1 MRRREFITLLA
12 GAAATWPRAS
22 RAQQPAM
29 PVIGFLSVASPGP
42 FAHLVAAFQQGLREA
57 GYIDGQNVTI
67 EYRWAE
73 GQYDRLPALAADM
86 VRRPK
91 AVIATTGGAAAAQA
105 AMAATA
111 SIPIVF
117 SSGGDPVRLGLVAS
131 LSRPGGNVTGVHLL
145 IGALD
150 PKKLGLLRE
159 LVPHATKVGAL
170 LNPAVADFQ
179 VRLDDV
185 NEAARSIGQQV
196 RILYAS
202 SERELDDAFSAM
214 SQIQAGALVVS
225 ADPFFNSRRDQIITL
240 AARHAIPAIYEGREY
255 AVAGGL
261 ASYGTSLSEAYHQ
274 LGVYTARILGG
285 AKPADLPV
293 IQSTK
298 FEFVLN
304 LKTAKALGLKI
315 SDNLLSLANEV
326 IE

>member
-1 MRRREFITLLA
+1 
-12 GAAATWPRAS
+12 
-22 RAQQPAM
+22 
-29 PVIGFLSVASPGP
+29 
-42 FAHLVAAFQQGLREA
+42 
-57 GYIDGQNVTI
+57 
-67 EYRWAE
+67 
-73 GQYDRLPALAADM
+73 
-86 VRRPK
+86 
-91 AVIATTGGAAAAQA
+91 
-105 AMAATA
+105 
-111 SIPIVF
+111 
-117 SSGGDPVRLGLVAS
+117 
-131 LSRPGGNVTGVHLL
+131 VH
-145 IGALD
+145 
-150 PKKLGLLRE
+150 
-159 LVPHATKVGAL
+159 
-170 LNPAVADFQ
+170 
-179 VRLDDV
+179 
-185 NEAARSIGQQV
+185 EAARSIGQQV
-196 RILYAS
+196 HILYAT

-293 IQSTK
+293 VQSTK